1 MKNIIGV
8 TIQIEIMMI
17 TMTTITIT
25 VGIEDEEASSATC
38 LVFDYRKYRRK
49 PVNYY
54 YQNSD

>member
-8 TIQIEIMMI
+8 IIQIEIMMT

-25 VGIEDEEASSATC
+25 EGIEDEEVSSATC
-38 LVFDYRKYRRK
+38 LIFDFRKYRRK

-54 YQNSD
+54 YQNSS